1 MEDFEAVCKNAVQ
14 AQEEALVQILQRNGS
29 CQYLQ
34 RSGQPLCLKSFKAQ
48 LPIISYDN
56 ISPELQQIADH
67 GTSHLLLGC
76 DPILYFTFS
85 SGTSSGKHKIL
96 PQTNC
101 GYSLLARAYASSNA
115 YRDEIFPLESTKPIG
130 LHFVYSGEQ
139 YKAKSGLLIGAGSTN
154 YYKSEAYNQE
164 AETLATPYEALLAG
178 SDWQQTTYCH
188 LLCGLVQRHKIEFIH
203 ATFAYTL
210 SEVFRLLE
218 SNWKILCED
227 ISARRVSESKVT
239 DEKLRVPVLKLM
251 ERELRGK
258 DSSQV
263 AREISEIFI
272 AGTESRWSGL
282 LPLLWPRAKYV
293 HTVVTGAMEPYIPV
307 LKKYAGDKLAIVGF
321 DYSASE
327 GYLGINMR
335 PATPP
340 EEVVFTLIPYTMF
353 FEFIPVDPEEVP
365 DHQKGETLGFKDL
378 QVGKQYELVVTTF
391 EGFACPLEIANFTSC
406 ADFTTKERPH
416 YVIYWELKNDGDNS
430 RHEELRDSCNALDRG
445 FNAAYLTGGVDKTL
459 GALELVTVKQGTFEK
474 LMEKAIES
482 GALAS
487 QYKTPR
493 CIKSPALLE
502 LLDRGAIGR
511 YTSSEDI
518 SSLLAED
525 WKPSVIHGL

>member
-29 CQYLQ
+29 CHYLQ
-34 RSGQPLCLKSFKAQ
+34 RFGQPLCLKSFKAQ

-76 DPILYFTFS
+76 DPILYFSFS

-139 YKAKSGLLIGAGSTN
+139 YRAKSGLLLGAGSTN

-203 ATFAYTL
+203 AAFAYTL
-210 SEVFRLLE
+210 SEAFRLLE
-218 SNWKILCED
+218 SDWKILCED
-227 ISARRVSESKVT
+227 ISARRVSESKVK

-263 AREISEIFI
+263 AREISEIFV

-321 DYSASE
+321 NYSASE

-353 FEFIPVDPEEVP
+353 FKFIPVDPEEVP

-391 EGFACPLEIANFTSC
+391 EGLYRYRIGDVVKVTGFHHESPIVAFSYRKNAVLSINVEKVDEQELQKVVMGSASPLEIANFTSC

-430 RHEELRDSCNALDRG
+430 RHEELRDS
-445 FNAAYLTGGVDKTL
+445 
-459 GALELVTVKQGTFEK
+459 
-474 LMEKAIES
+474 
-482 GALAS
+482 
-487 QYKTPR
+487 
-493 CIKSPALLE
+493 
-502 LLDRGAIGR
+502 
-511 YTSSEDI
+511 
-518 SSLLAED
+518 
-525 WKPSVIHGL
+525 